1 VSHHVIFLVHIPFFS
16 IPSITHNLT
25 TFDLIRTDHF
35 SKDSDSLS
43 SQVPST
49 SNTPPH
55 VRPIRTNHS
64 TSIDTLLPSTSK
76 ATFTSIV
83 PPTSSKIVNLPLSQ
97 SIRIHKSTKLP
108 DFAYSSSFNSFL
120 TSIYYLIEPSSYK
133 EAILD
138 SFW

>member
-25 TFDLIRTDHF
+25 TFDLIRTDYF

-64 TSIDTLLPSTSK
+64 TSIDTLLSSTSK
-76 ATFTSIV
+76 ATFTFIV
-83 PPTSSKIVNLPLSQ
+83 PPTSSKIVNLPLCQ

-108 DFAYSSSFNSFL
+108 DFCLFF
-120 TSIYYLIEPSSYK
+120 II
-133 EAILD
+133 
-138 SFW
+138 